1 MKKVL
6 CSGLLIL
13 FVFSSTLKAQDVLN
27 ATLLKADKSYIRRD
41 YQTALL
47 YYIKYL
53 EKFPRDYYAERQ
65 TALCYNKL
73 NKPDDAIDHWPLVIE
88 SSEATENDFLE
99 YGRSLLINNRAPE
112 ARKIFLVLAHSK
124 DKSLS
129 DWAKV
134 YLNPKDLFKDS
145 AATKVIEVNGINS
158 EFPEFAPVMFKE
170 KLFYVSD
177 KNTSIRVYHAVNAI
191 QSQNI
196 AGALKKDSVSMFPTI
211 IYEKLQAMSIS
222 GAFSFSGDGASLCF
236 CKVMSNKEL
245 KIKSKE
251 PFFRY
256 QLFTLTM
263 STMDNYLPEVKPF
276 RYNSPLYDFM
286 HPCISKDGKRLF
298 FASNMKGSLGG
309 KDIFMCE
316 LINGNWSAPK
326 NVGAEVNGPGNEIY
340 PHLSEEGLL
349 YFASDHKPGL
359 GGLDIFY
366 AKPASQKNKLF
377 EASKNAGANI
387 NSRFDDFGIYVL
399 KGGKKGYLSSNRKNN
414 SSDDIYYFVS
424 KASN

>member
-1 MKKVL
+1 MKKNLSFCVL
-6 CSGLLIL
+6 VLVL
-13 FVFSSTLKAQDVLN
+13 FFSNVNAQEVLN
-27 ATLLKADKSYIRRD
+27 AVLLRADKLYINRD
-41 YQTALL
+41 YQSALL
-47 YYIKYL
+47 FYIKYL

-65 TALCYNKL
+65 TAICYNKL

-99 YGRSLLINNRAPE
+99 YGRSLLTNNRAPE

-124 DKSLS
+124 DKSLA

-145 AATKVIEVNGINS
+145 ASTKVIEVNGINS
-158 EFPEFAPVMFKE
+158 EFPEFSPVVFKE

-177 KNTSIRVYHAVNAI
+177 KNSSIRVYQAVNAV

-196 AGALKKDSVSMFPTI
+196 AGALKKDSVTMFPTL
-211 IYEKLQAMSIS
+211 IYEKLQARSIS
-222 GAFSFSGDGASLCF
+222 GPFSFSGDGATLYF

-263 STMDNYLPEVKPF
+263 STMDNYMPEVKPF

-286 HPCISKDGKRLF
+286 HPCISKDGKRLY
-298 FASNMKGSLGG
+298 FASNMKGSSGG

-316 LINGNWSAPK
+316 LINGSWSAPK
-326 NVGAEVNGPGNEIY
+326 NVGTEVNGPGNEIY
-340 PHLSEEGLL
+340 PHMSEEGVL

-366 AKPASQKNKLF
+366 AKASSQKDKLF
-377 EASKNAGANI
+377 EEAKNAGANI

-414 SSDDIYYFVS
+414 SSDDIYFFS
-424 KASN
+424 TRSID